1 MRRGG
6 IQKVLR
12 GLRGNVDKEHYLTEM
27 NPVKAILYLS
37 IPMMIGNLFQQG
49 YNAADAWIAGSY
61 ISGQALA
68 AVGACYAVSC
78 VFLGLA
84 AGGGIGTAVIAAG
97 YWGAGKTARFRKI
110 SLLAVTTFLGLSILL
125 GAGGFFL
132 TRRILLVLNTPED
145 ILEMSVRYLHIFF
158 LGLPFLFLYNISNS
172 LYNAL
177 GKSAVTLW
185 FLILSSVINL
195 GLDYLFVA
203 VWSWGISGAAWA
215 TVLAQAMASL
225 LSLGTLFRYLKRFE
239 KKGKMERME
248 AGDFSELIRASVPSM
263 LQQSLMF
270 LGMLL
275 VQTAVNRFGAE
286 ALAGYSF
293 AMRMEAIS
301 LVPLVAL
308 GNALSPFT
316 AQNRGANRRDR
327 VVQGLRQT
335 GWLTLVLAAVIGLA
349 VHLGAPWLARG
360 FLGKA
365 YSQTAFETGCGYLR
379 FVSLFFWLN
388 GLKALTD
395 GFLRGNND
403 MAVFTAANTLNLAV
417 RVFCAYY
424 FAGTVGIAAV
434 WYAVPVGWMINFLM
448 SILEVRSGRWMRK
461 WKSDPAVE

>member
-1 MRRGG
+1 MWRGG
-6 IQKVLR
+6 IQRVSH
-12 GLRGNVDKEHYLTEM
+12 GVVGNNVKEHYLTEM

-37 IPMMIGNLFQQG
+37 IPMMLGNLFLQG
-49 YNAADAWIAGSY
+49 YNAADAWIAGRF
-61 ISGQALA
+61 ISEQALA
-68 AVGACYAVSC
+68 AVGACYAVSG

-97 YWGAGKTARFRKI
+97 YWGAGKSDRFRRI
-110 SLLAVTTFLGLSILL
+110 SLLAAGVFLGLSMLL

-132 TRRILLVLNTPED
+132 ARRILLILNTPGN
-145 ILEMSVRYLHIFF
+145 ILEMSVRYLRIFF
-158 LGLPFLFLYNISNS
+158 IGLPFLFLYNISNS

-177 GKSAVTLW
+177 GKSTVTLW
-185 FLILSSVINL
+185 LLILSSVVNL

-203 VWSWGISGAAWA
+203 VLGWGISGAAWA
-215 TVLAQAMASL
+215 TVLAQAFASL
-225 LSLGTLFRYLKRFE
+225 LSLGTLFGYLRKFSGE
-239 KKGKMERME
+239 SKIGKMK
-248 AGDFSELIRASVPSM
+248 AADLSELIRASAPSM
-263 LQQSLMF
+263 LQQSLMY

-301 LVPLVAL
+301 LVPLTAF
-308 GNALSPFT
+308 GNALSSFT

-327 VVQGLRQT
+327 VVQGLWQT
-335 GWLTLVLAAVIGLA
+335 GGMALALAVGIGLTL
-349 VHLGAPWLARG
+349 HLGAPYLTRI
-360 FLGKA
+360 FLGKTH
-365 YSQTAFETGCGYLR
+365 SDTAFATGCGYLR

-403 MAVFTAANTLNLAV
+403 MAVFTAANTLNLAM

-424 FAGTVGIAAV
+424 FSGTVGVAAV
-434 WYAVPVGWMINFLM
+434 WYAVPAGWMINFLI
-448 SILEVRSGRWMRK
+448 SWLEVRSCRWMRK
-461 WKSDPAVE
+461 WKSDRTAG